1 MPAPS
6 TPFETARETL
16 KQLALR
22 RIPPTPD
29 HYRTLYNEILGQS
42 ADDEA
47 VPEKFLQALAQQLP
61 RDNPERLRLARELDQ
76 ALSSQNAQAAREVLW
91 QYLAALK
98 LEAQPA
104 WNELIS
110 QLLRQWEARHAGWT
124 IARKRDSLERVLSAS
139 NPETLFARLQ
149 SLVRSWTLTPA
160 EPLPTE
166 PGTVPAASM
175 ALQPA
180 PTAAAP
186 RLLGEGEAGQLADTL
201 RDLLSRTLREVVPA
215 SLAEQPELIREAD
228 GLASTLDAAES
239 LDQLRQVGD
248 LLRRFAFKL
257 EMATGEAAEVQT
269 GLLNLLR
276 LLLENIDELVL
287 DDQWLH
293 GQVEILR
300 GVLDTPANLRQIDDA
315 ERRLKEVI
323 YKQSQLKHNLSEA
336 QQAIKAMIAGFIDQ
350 LADFAENTDS
360 YHDAIAQCAQQVAAA
375 RDISQIGGVLDEVM
389 RQTRSM
395 QIHAVRSRDD
405 LIATRQRA
413 DEAEARVIALQ
424 RELDET
430 SRLITLDPLTGAFNR
445 RGLEDMFEKESG
457 RASRRHGSLCVALLD
472 LDNFKQINDTFGHQ
486 AGDEALV
493 QLVKTIRENLRPQD
507 SVARYGG
514 EEFILLYPEATLE
527 EAATA
532 LTRLQRALTSAL
544 FLLNDQKVLI
554 TFSAGVTL
562 WQAEESLDTVA
573 ERADKAMYQAK
584 LNGKNRVEIA

>member
-139 NPETLFARLQ
+139 NPEALFTRLQ

-166 PGTVPAASM
+166 PGAVPAASM

-239 LDQLRQVGD
+239 LDQLRQTGD

-360 YHDAIAQCAQQVAAA
+360 YHDAIGQCAQQVAAA

-472 LDNFKQINDTFGHQ
+472 LDNFKQINDTFGHHN
-486 AGDEALV
+486 GDETLV
-493 QLVKTIRENLRPQD
+493 HLVKTIRENLRPQD

-514 EEFILLYPEATLE
+514 EEFILLYPETSLD